1 MSRTT
6 TSRPAFDRIAA
17 TLAALVIVGLM
28 VFLLIRNEPIADPR
42 LFFGMR
48 LVLSFSAATLGASIP
63 GFLNVDWSGGGLA
76 VRAGGAL
83 ALFVLTFVFT
93 PDLVTDQGRSGVQIN
108 QHSEGPLSPPIIGNT
123 GSITTKGP
131 QSPVVQGTQGN
142 VQMNFGRSLATPP
155 PQRSA

>member
-6 TSRPAFDRIAA
+6 TRQPTFDRIAA

-42 LFFGMR
+42 LFFGLR
-48 LVLSFSAATLGASIP
+48 LVLSFGAATLGASIP

-93 PDLVTDQGRSGVQIN
+93 PDLATDQGSSGVQIN
-108 QHSEGPLSPPIIGNT
+108 QHSEGLLSPPIVGNT
-123 GSITTKGP
+123 GSIKTKGL

-142 VQMNFGRSLATPP
+142 VQMNFGPSPTTPP
-155 PQRSA
+155 RQ